1 MKNICLSLM
10 TGVDIP
16 IPECQIIIHQPT
28 IKEISLLGEKAF
40 FAGAQTLCVN
50 KNMYQGEGKEQLEN
64 ISNFQ
69 LFISLINE
77 PKIAEQK
84 LYVQQVLS
92 LLMPDY
98 KIIFT
103 PRAIMLNLDTENF
116 IIDESNFDAFQD
128 ICKQVF
134 CLNRNGQEEYNPAN
148 KKAKEIADKIMRGRA
163 KVAAMKAA
171 EGQHS
176 SALTQYISV
185 LCVGLKYTVETVVNM
200 TLFQLY
206 DLIERNSMFLKWD
219 TDIKSIMAG
228 AKMEKGPDDWMKSI
242 H

>member
-28 IKEISLLGEKAF
+28 LKEIALLGEKDF
-40 FAGAQTLCVN
+40 FTGAQCLCIN
-50 KNMYQGEGKEQLEN
+50 KNMYSGEGKEQLEN
-64 ISNFQ
+64 ISDFQ
-69 LFISLINE
+69 LFISMLNE
-77 PKIAEQK
+77 SKTADQK
-84 LYVQQVLS
+84 RCVQQVLQ
-92 LLMPDY
+92 LILPEY
-98 KIIFT
+98 KIMFT
-103 PRAIMLNLDTENF
+103 PRAIMVNLNSENF
-116 IIDESNFDAFQD
+116 IIDESNFDVFQD

-163 KVAAMKAA
+163 KVAALKQAS
-171 EGQHS
+171 GQQS
-176 SALTQYISV
+176 SALAQYISV
-185 LCVGLKYTVETVVNM
+185 LCVGLKYTLETVIDL

-219 TDIKSIMAG
+219 IDIKSMLAG
-228 AKMEKGPDDWMKSI
+228 AKLDKGPDDWMKSI